1 MRIRLLAVC
10 AGVLLPAC
18 LPGAAAAGDAGLFS
32 ADVEAPA
39 LRRPAP
45 GLLRG
50 GALPRGEARSGASGL
65 ASPRLEGRSR
75 VAGVDLGRLS
85 AARSEVARGRPHP
98 IRLNLFADADFEAVF
113 ERTAP
118 TASGY
123 TLTGRLA
130 DDPLSTVVLA
140 VNGDV
145 VAGTVWGVDGVHTIR
160 GSGGGASVRRLDL
173 SRIDFCGGGVPP
185 SAGRAAP
192 RAPGGVRSAAPAPAS
207 SANASAPADDGSVI
221 DLLVAYPSYVRES
234 QGGHRR
240 MRALIDQDVALANE
254 AYRVGGASQ
263 RLALVGVAEVDYEP
277 HDPSFGRRG
286 EFWSSEAAYAALFEL
301 QDPSDGQLDEVH
313 ALRDSRA
320 ADLVLLHFADSPDPS
335 NFGFGVAFRLDSLSS
350 EDWRDW
356 GFAASTSF
364 PFTHELGHNMGL
376 MHERADNPGN
386 QPFPYSHGY
395 AFDHPSSAGALLTHG
410 TIMYTGLFMN
420 RFSNPNQRF
429 PDAEGVP
436 LGVPGDAPSDSADGP
451 ADAVRS
457 LNGTRRTVAN
467 FRAGGA
473 RCAYAVSPEAPLL
486 PAAGGVIK
494 VRVEAAPG
502 CRWTAAGGRFATLA
516 QGSKGI
522 GDGEVIYRVPANE
535 HWEREVSVLVAGEV
549 VLTRQAGAR
558 PVTPVCE
565 RTPAIARTISDL
577 LGKPCA
583 EIAGDDLAGVIFLET
598 GDTRDLEALR
608 PGDFDGLSNLRR
620 LDLGGRQG
628 FIKNV
633 ASLPSGVFGGLSNL
647 RELDLGYNRIASLPS
662 GAFEGLP
669 NLELLDLEK
678 VDYFSE
684 TSPTIIEPGVFEGL
698 AKLRFLE
705 LGRNRL
711 SAIGPGVFEGL
722 ASLRFLD
729 LGLNRLSAIGPGV
742 FEGLASLERLDIG
755 GNRLSAI
762 GPGVF
767 EGLASLRFLDLGRNR
782 LSAIGPGVF
791 EGLASLERLD
801 IGGNRL
807 SAIAPEMFEEPPSL
821 KRLQLD
827 SNNLTRVPTEGVGEL
842 PNLTSLTLSHNPLG
856 NLAPGVFDNLPNL
869 RQLSLI
875 GIGMDRLAP
884 GVLDRLPLTWLHLAG
899 NQLTTWHGRH
909 VSYSRL
915 AYLMLWDNRIKS
927 LPRGAFEGFT
937 PSEAPGSGFRLHGNP
952 GAPFVF
958 RAELVRLPSSGR
970 SAEIAVEVAQGAPF
984 EMRRIELSASGG
996 ALSSSSSRVG
1006 AGRLRGD
1013 AIRVTPSGG
1022 GPVVVSVG
1030 RVPGLP
1036 YQPSECDRDLSL
1048 SPCFNGIRTAAGA
1061 PLVLYGFL
1069 DQTLAPDG
1077 AVRFDLPTAFPNLGE
1092 GASYAVKLSNPAAVE
1107 ATVREGLLIVSA
1119 TNGGETEVAVTATGP
1134 DGRRET
1140 RRFAVRALA
1149 SPEAVGEMP
1158 SLSLVAGESVRVEVS
1173 ARFRDP
1179 DGGPLAYAA
1188 ESADSAV
1195 AAASVDGGAVNIAG
1209 RAPGVAS
1216 VTVTATDPD
1225 GLSAALTF
1233 TVTVE
1238 QPVGSLWGGWR
1249 SALLRPPPAA
1259 GGDGS

>member
-1 MRIRLLAVC
+1 MRFRLLAVC

-18 LPGAAAAGDAGLFS
+18 LPGAAAARDAGLFS

-65 ASPRLEGRSR
+65 ASPRLEGRGR
-75 VAGVDLGRLS
+75 VAGIDLGRLS

-234 QGGHRR
+234 QGGHRH

-263 RLALVGVAEVDYEP
+263 RLALVGVAEVDYKP
-277 HDPSFGRRG
+277 LDVSFDRRDRLWSHGR
-286 EFWSSEAAYAALFEL
+286 AHAALFEL
-301 QDPSDGQLDEVH
+301 QDPSDGSMDEVH

-473 RCAYAVSPEAPLL
+473 RCAYAVSPEEALL

-494 VRVEAAPG
+494 VRVEAGPG
-502 CRWTAAGGRFATLA
+502 CRWTAAGGGFATLA

-535 HWEREVSVLVAGEV
+535 HWEREGSVLVAGEV

-558 PVTPVCE
+558 PVTPLYE
-565 RTPAIARTISDL
+565 RTPAIGRAICDNL
-577 LGKPCA
+577 KKPCA
-583 EIAGDDLAGVIFLET
+583 EIAAADLSRVTVLEIE
-598 GDTRDLEALR
+598 DAHDLEALQ
-608 PGDFDGLSNLRR
+608 PGDFDGLSNLLKLDFGGR
-620 LDLGGRQG
+620 LDSL
-628 FIKNV
+628 KNI
-633 ASLPSGVFGGLSNL
+633 ASLPPGVFGGLSNL
-647 RELDLGYNRIASLPS
+647 RELDLGYNPMETLATGAFKGLSNLELLHLRGLAYASYHLHPRPFVLFVES
-662 GAFEGLP
+662 GAFEGLT
-669 NLELLDLEK
+669 NLRK
-678 VDYFSE
+678 
-684 TSPTIIEPGVFEGL
+684 
-698 AKLRFLE
+698 
-705 LGRNRL
+705 
-711 SAIGPGVFEGL
+711 
-722 ASLRFLD
+722 LD
-729 LGLNRLSAIGPGV
+729 LGLNGLPSIEPGA
-742 FEGLASLERLDIG
+742 FEGLTNLRELDLSLNE
-755 GNRLSAI
+755 LSTLE
-762 GPGVF
+762 PDMLR
-767 EGLASLRFLDLGRNR
+767 GLNSLKLLDLGDNE
-782 LSAIGPGVF
+782 LKTIELGVEVLPALTF
-791 EGLASLERLD
+791 LD
-801 IGGNRL
+801 VAGNH
-807 SAIAPEMFEEPPSL
+807 
-821 KRLQLD
+821 
-827 SNNLTRVPTEGVGEL
+827 LTTVPTEGAGEL

-856 NLAPGVFDNLPNL
+856 NLAPDVFDNLPNL
-869 RQLSLI
+869 KSLHLI
-875 GIGMDRLAP
+875 STGLGKLAP
-884 GVLDRLPLTWLHLAG
+884 GLLDRLPLLVLQLG
-899 NQLTTWHGRH
+899 DNQLTTWNGRH
-909 VSYSRL
+909 VSYSQL
-915 AYLMLWDNRIKS
+915 IYLGLRGNRIES
-927 LPRGAFEGFT
+927 LPHGVFEGFD
-937 PSEAPGSGFRLHGNP
+937 PGRLPAGRLDLRGNP

-996 ALSSSSSRVG
+996 AWSAAETRVG

-1022 GPVVVSVG
+1022 GPVVVRVD
-1030 RVPGLP
+1030 RVPDLPLPSWCAHGLFI
-1036 YQPSECDRDLSL
+1036 E
-1048 SPCFNGIRTAAGA
+1048 PCLLGIRTAAGA

-1077 AVRFDLPTAFPNLGE
+1077 TVRFDLPTAFPNLGE

-1158 SLSLVAGESVRVEVS
+1158 SLSLVAGESVRVELS

>member
-1 MRIRLLAVC
+1 MRFRLLAVC

-18 LPGAAAAGDAGLFS
+18 LPGAAAAGDAGVFS

-85 AARSEVARGRPHP
+85 AARSEVARGRSHP
-98 IRLNLFADADFEAVF
+98 IRLNLFADADFEAVL

-286 EFWSSEAAYAALFEL
+286 EFWSSEAAHAALFEL

-494 VRVEAAPG
+494 VRVEAVPG
-502 CRWTAAGGRFATLA
+502 CRWTAAGGGFATLA

-662 GAFEGLP
+662 GAFKGLP
-669 NLELLDLEK
+669 YLDLLDLEAVFALELEEGALIIKPGAFEGLASLRDLNLARNQLSK
-678 VDYFSE
+678 V
-684 TSPTIIEPGVFEGL
+684 EPGAFEGLTKLRELNLVWNRLSRVDPGAFEGL
-698 AKLRFLE
+698 AKLRE
-705 LGRNRL
+705 LRIDANRL
-711 SAIGPGVFEGL
+711 ST
-722 ASLRFLD
+722 
-729 LGLNRLSAIGPGV
+729 
-742 FEGLASLERLDIG
+742 
-755 GNRLSAI
+755 
-762 GPGVF
+762 
-767 EGLASLRFLDLGRNR
+767 
-782 LSAIGPGVF
+782 
-791 EGLASLERLD
+791 
-801 IGGNRL
+801 
-807 SAIAPEMFEEPPSL
+807 IAPEMFEELPSL
-821 KRLQLD
+821 IYLRL
-827 SNNLTRVPTEGVGEL
+827 SGNYLTRVPTEGVGEL
-842 PNLTSLTLSHNPLG
+842 PNLTVLELADNPLG

-869 RQLSLI
+869 RSLSLI
-875 GIGMDRLAP
+875 GIGLDRLAL

-915 AYLMLWDNRIKS
+915 EKLYLWDNRIKS

-996 ALSSSSSRVG
+996 ALSAAEARVG

-1022 GPVVVSVG
+1022 GPVVVSVD

-1036 YQPSECDRDLSL
+1036 HQLSDCHHFTL
-1048 SPCFNGIRTAAGA
+1048 LAPCFTGIRTAAGA

-1069 DQTLAPDG
+1069 DQALAPEG
-1077 AVRFDLPTAFPNLGE
+1077 AVRFDLPSAFPNLAE
-1092 GASYAVKLSNPAAVE
+1092 GASYAVELSNPVVVE

-1119 TNGGETEVAVTATGP
+1119 TNGGETEVTVTATGP

-1140 RRFAVRALA
+1140 RRFT
-1149 SPEAVGEMP
+1149 
-1158 SLSLVAGESVRVEVS
+1158 
-1173 ARFRDP
+1173 
-1179 DGGPLAYAA
+1179 
-1188 ESADSAV
+1188 V
-1195 AAASVDGGAVNIAG
+1195 AA
-1209 RAPGVAS
+1209 
-1216 VTVTATDPD
+1216 
-1225 GLSAALTF
+1225 
-1233 TVTVE
+1233 E
-1238 QPVGSLWGGWR
+1238 QPVVNSRWAGWR